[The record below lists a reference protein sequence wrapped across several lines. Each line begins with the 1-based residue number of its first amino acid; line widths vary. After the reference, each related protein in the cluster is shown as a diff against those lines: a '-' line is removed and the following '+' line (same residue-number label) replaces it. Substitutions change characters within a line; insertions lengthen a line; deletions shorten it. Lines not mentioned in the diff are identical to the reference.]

1 MRKKRKEKKKG
12 NNNDFQLVDNVL
24 ANDVTRKHSNSSVLQ
39 TIIDMYPM
47 SIIGT
52 PVAAIAVAPSTNIME
67 KSIYLDALTESDTNL
82 ESIANQPSKEE

>member
-12 NNNDFQLVDNVL
+12 NNNDSQLVDNIL

-52 PVAAIAVAPSTNIME
+52 PVAAIAVAPSTNTMD
-67 KSIYLDALTESDTNL
+67 IYMDALTESDTSL
-82 ESIANQPSKEE
+82 ESITTQPSKEE